1 MAKRK
6 APARRRSTAG
16 PKRAALPKRR
26 TASRKATARKPVRR
40 AAKAARAKAPARKV
54 ALKAMVKP
62 KTKAVAKSR
71 LVKRATQ
78 TTAKKA
84 TKQATKKTTKRATKG
99 TTAPKRAATKPIRLV
114 KIAPVVPVRAAA
126 PKAPRTAGTAA
137 RKKHALGLDRERRIL
152 GEEVIQNTPPSS
164 LALDRTASSAR
175 TGRQELRERYDNH
188 NETSPALTGG
198 DVDAD
203 WESAYSTGDEAP
215 GGDNPTPDQNNVDD
229 IGVALG
235 VEYADNE
242 ELEGAEKIE
251 ERDRHRWEDDPASS
265 EDFDDR

>member
-1 MAKRK
+1 MAKTTGVV
-6 APARRRSTAG
+6 A
-16 PKRAALPKRR
+16 KR
-26 TASRKATARKPVRR
+26 
-40 AAKAARAKAPARKV
+40 
-54 ALKAMVKP
+54 
-62 KTKAVAKSR
+62 TKASA
-71 LVKRATQ
+71 
-78 TTAKKA
+78 
-84 TKQATKKTTKRATKG
+84 
-99 TTAPKRAATKPIRLV
+99 APKRAAAKPIRSVQPAPL
-114 KIAPVVPVRAAA
+114 APVRPAATKASRPA
-126 PKAPRTAGTAA
+126 PTAA
-137 RKKHALGLDRERRIL
+137 KKKFAPGLDRERRIL
-152 GEEVIQNTPPSS
+152 DDDVVQNTPPSS
-164 LALDRTASSAR
+164 LSLDRTASAAR

-242 ELEGAEKIE
+242 ELAGAEKIE

>member
-6 APARRRSTAG
+6 APARRRSKAR
-16 PKRAALPKRR
+16 PK
-26 TASRKATARKPVRR
+26 
-40 AAKAARAKAPARKV
+40 
-54 ALKAMVKP
+54 
-62 KTKAVAKSR
+62 
-71 LVKRATQ
+71 
-78 TTAKKA
+78 
-84 TKQATKKTTKRATKG
+84 
-99 TTAPKRAATKPIRLV
+99 
-114 KIAPVVPVRAAA
+114 RAAA
-126 PKAPRTAGTAA
+126 PKRRAAGRKAAARKAAKKTAKPARAAAKRTAKKTVRKTAKKTARKSAKKTAVRLSRRRVTKKAAPVAPKAAA
-137 RKKHALGLDRERRIL
+137 RKVAKKAAQAAANPVPKRGTSPAPGRAMTPRPKAAAATGGKKKHALGLDRERR
-152 GEEVIQNTPPSS
+152 VIGADDDIVSPTPPSS
-164 LALDRTASSAR
+164 LGLDRTASAVR
-175 TGRQELRERYDNH
+175 TGRQELRERYDKH

-235 VEYADNE
+235 VEYDDNE
-242 ELEGAEKIE
+242 ELEGAEKIQ